1 MTAPLLPNGTFFF
14 PGPTEVRTPV
24 LAAMTQPMI
33 PHRGA
38 AFEALFV
45 RLQDALRPIFGTRR
59 PVYVSSSSATGLME
73 AGVRCSP
80 PGRILSVVNGAF
92 SARFAAIAQGCA
104 RETDV
109 IEVPW
114 GGTVDLDQLAER
126 LKRTR
131 YAALTIVHSETSTGA
146 RQDVRTATRLAREN
160 GTMCLVDSV
169 TGIGGAELRFDDW
182 ELDYALT
189 GSQKALALPPG
200 LAFSAASE
208 AFIASA
214 RATPGRGLYFD
225 LVEFDAYALKGQTP
239 NTPAIP
245 LFFAADVQLPAIA
258 AEGMPA
264 RWGRHAAM
272 AARTYAWVDALRARH
287 GGALGAGHDAAL
299 RVLAREGHRS
309 PTVTSVTL
317 PASLTASA
325 LLKEVKA
332 RGFTIGSGYGKNK
345 ETTVRIGHMG
355 DHTLEGLERC
365 LAACDS
371 AFDALLA

>member
-38 AFEALFV
+38 AFEALFT

-59 PVYVSSSSATGLME
+59 PVYLSSSSATGLME

-146 RQDVRTATRLAREN
+146 RQDVRTATRLARDN
-160 GTMCLVDSV
+160 GAMCLVDSV

-200 LAFSAASE
+200 LAFAAASE

-264 RWGRHAAM
+264 RWARRASRTERWRVGRRSRRRATGAGERRPPVAYGHERHPAGIAPGVRAAEGGEGTRLHHRKRVREEQGDDGPHRAHGRPHA
-272 AARTYAWVDALRARH
+272 R
-287 GGALGAGHDAAL
+287 GIGALPG
-299 RVLAREGHRS
+299 RMR
-309 PTVTSVTL
+309 
-317 PASLTASA
+317 
-325 LLKEVKA
+325 
-332 RGFTIGSGYGKNK
+332 
-345 ETTVRIGHMG
+345 
-355 DHTLEGLERC
+355 
-365 LAACDS
+365 
-371 AFDALLA
+371 

>member
-1 MTAPLLPNGTFFF
+1 M
-14 PGPTEVRTPV
+14 
-24 LAAMTQPMI
+24 
-33 PHRGA
+33 
-38 AFEALFV
+38 
-45 RLQDALRPIFGTRR
+45 
-59 PVYVSSSSATGLME
+59 
-73 AGVRCSP
+73 
-80 PGRILSVVNGAF
+80 VNGAF

-104 RETDV
+104 REIDV

-126 LKRTR
+126 LKRMR

-146 RQDVRTATRLAREN
+146 RQDVRTATRLARDN
-160 GTMCLVDSV
+160 GAMCLVDSV

-200 LAFSAASE
+200 LAFAAASE

-258 AEGMPA
+258 TEGMPA
-264 RWGRHAAM
+264 RWARHAAM
-272 AARTYAWVDALRARH
+272 AERTYAWVDALRARH
-287 GGALGAGHDAAL
+287 GDALH
-299 RVLAREGHRS
+299 VLAREGHRS
-309 PTVTSVTL
+309 PTVTSITL
-317 PASLTASA
+317 PNSLTAST

-365 LAACDS
+365 LAACDN